1 MVRMS
6 IWKIGVIALA
16 TLAAAKADTVTTT
29 DSRSW
34 NGTITIQGG
43 VLELQAGF
51 PGGKSVP
58 LQFGA
63 DYIRAIE
70 FNATTYNPGALPK
83 LPQAKSGT
91 LSGTAYT
98 RDKKANMCRNITVVK
113 TRVNCD
119 GTSLDRQNV
128 LRILVNPRSR

>member
-1 MVRMS
+1 MS
-6 IWKIGVIALA
+6 IWEIGVIALA
-16 TLAAAKADTVTTT
+16 TLAAAKADTVTTN

-43 VLELQAGF
+43 VLKLQASF
-51 PGGKSVP
+51 PGGKAVP

-70 FNATTYNPGALPK
+70 FNATTYNPGVLPK
-83 LPQAKSGT
+83 LPRAKSGT

-98 RDKKANMCRNITVVK
+98 RDKKANVCRDITVDK

-119 GTSLDRQNV
+119 GKSLDRQSV
-128 LRILVNPRSR
+128 MRILVRGGVALK